1 MIWIFEIQCVQSLLY
16 LHICIESDNNNNN
29 KKIKSMNL
37 TCEKQEGLNIWKRG
51 IYSINISIVTCT
63 VNNIILIIYL

>member
-1 MIWIFEIQCVQSLLY
+1 
-16 LHICIESDNNNNN
+16 
-29 KKIKSMNL
+29 MNL

-63 VNNIILIIYL
+63 VNKIILIIYLMHYNYYYQIFIFYFTEQL